1 MCETVGENWLK
12 YDHIS
17 LDRCLKFS
25 RIKKKIKERK
35 AILKTL
41 PSAHDIV
48 GTLRDL

>member
-1 MCETVGENWLK
+1 MCEIVGENWLK

-25 RIKKKIKERK
+25 RIKFIERK
-35 AILKTL
+35 ATLKTL

-48 GTLRDL
+48 GTLGDSE